1 MIKNYKFLTKVA
13 MLLLTFLIPLAGWG
27 QTYEMTTSL
36 VAGDEVVL
44 VNTSVTKELGPLST
58 TATVYGTAV
67 DVENSTPVGSNL
79 LTVAAGSAE
88 GSFAFK
94 TSDDK
99 YLSWSSGNSLT
110 TADDVTDA
118 SSWTITFDDE
128 GNATVANVG
137 TTARILSYNSGSPR
151 FACYGNTNQQRV
163 KFYKKEAAAP
173 TDAPSISAD
182 NVNIAYDATEGEIAY
197 TLANAVDGGSM
208 SASKTSDW
216 LTLSGTNFDSPIAF
230 TCSAN
235 EGAERTATVTLT
247 YSYGDNE
254 SVTKNV
260 TVTQAGN
267 PNAPGTENNPYTVAQ
282 ARAAIDANT
291 GVTGVYAKGIVSGI
305 VTAFDSQYG
314 NISYNISTDGTTTA
328 DQLQAYRGKSYGGAN
343 FTSAND
349 IQVGDEV
356 VVYGNLKKYND
367 TYEFDQNNQL
377 VSLNRPVYIEVS
389 SYGEELL
396 AGASGSTTVTV
407 TYKGIDPETF
417 DIAWFDQTGADAQ
430 ESDWLLAEIN
440 STDDPEVYEL
450 TYVFDENTS
459 TEARAAYFK
468 VVALDNDAQLVESP
482 LITVTQAGFVQEY
495 DVFFVLENDE
505 TFVPNSDFETV
516 LETVPAG
523 TYTLPSAKKEG
534 KVLTGWNDGTT
545 TTAPG
550 ATYQVESDV
559 YFYPVW
565 KDKGVEEWV
574 LTSIDELEE
583 GDVFVIVGNNGSD
596 YAMTNDNGASAP
608 LPVAVTVE
616 DEKITSEVADNMMW
630 NISGDATNGYTF
642 LVNGDSEKW
651 LYCSTTAATGS
662 NNNMRVGTGDRK
674 TFILDGGGYL
684 VTKDNNV
691 ARYLSIYVNSG
702 TPQDWRGYINTNSA
716 VAIAFYKKVETYP
729 ASTVKLTIRE
739 NFTATTFSSDKA
751 LDFSG
756 FETINAY
763 IITDGEGTI
772 AQVSKVPA
780 GEGLYVVGEAGDYDV
795 PILVNETEADPVTGN
810 KLIPTDGTT
819 EFKSDESVTYYVFG
833 KQNGKEAFYKVP
845 TSGYTPSAN
854 KAVLAIDAVN
864 GAKEMIVIGGDVTG
878 IESIENG
885 TIVNDNYYTIDG
897 KLVKGQ
903 PTQKGIYVVNGR
915 KVVIK

>member
-1 MIKNYKFLTKVA
+1 MTQKLRYFCT
-13 MLLLTFLIPLAGWG
+13 LLLMAVVGVAWAGDVTDVLTPDVIGISGSSYTTWSGVTATSDAVYAG
-27 QTYEMTTSL
+27 QSSAGTGIQLRSNSNNSGVVTTTSGGK
-36 VAGDEVVL
+36 VKSITVEWH
-44 VNTSVTKELGPLST
+44 NST
-58 TATVYGTAV
+58 QNGRTLNVYGK
-67 DVENSTPVGSNL
+67 NSAYTQATDLYGNNAGTL
-79 LTVAAGSAE
+79 LGTIVCGTSTSLTIDGDYEYIGLRSAGSAMYLN
-88 GSFAFK
+88 SI
-94 TSDDK
+94 TIVWDD
-99 YLSWSSGNSLT
+99 G
-110 TADDVTDA
+110 A
-118 SSWTITFDDE
+118 SS
-128 GNATVANVG
+128 
-137 TTARILSYNSGSPR
+137 
-151 FACYGNTNQQRV
+151 
-163 KFYKKEAAAP
+163 
-173 TDAPSISAD
+173 DAPSISAE
-182 NVNIAYDATEGEIAY
+182 NVNIAYDATGGEIEY
-197 TLANAVDGGSM
+197 TIENPVTGTSLEANTAADWVSNINVG
-208 SASKTSDW
+208 ASSITFS
-216 LTLSGTNFDSPIAF
+216 TTE
-230 TCSAN
+230 N
-235 EGAERTATVTLT
+235 EGNAARVATFILT
-247 YSYGDNE
+247 YEGAAN
-254 SVTKNV
+254 KNV

-267 PNAPGTENNPYTVAQ
+267 PNAPGTENNPYTVAE

-356 VVYGNLKKYND
+356 VIYGNLKKYND
-367 TYEFDQNNQL
+367 TYEFDANNQL

-430 ESDWLLAEIN
+430 ESDWLLAEIK

-630 NISGDATNGYTF
+630 NIGGNATDGYSF
-642 LVNGDSEKW
+642 FVNGSTENW

-662 NNNMRVGTGDRK
+662 NNNMKVGTGDRK
-674 TFILDGGGYL
+674 TFILDGDGYL

-751 LDFSG
+751 LDFSAVEG
-756 FETINAY
+756 ITAF
-763 IITDGEGTI
+763 IITDEKGATSEVTTVR
-772 AQVSKVPA
+772 ANT
-780 GEGLYVVGEAGDYDV
+780 GLYIEGAAGDYEI
-795 PILVNETEADPVTGN
+795 PIIANADEISGNLLEA
-810 KLIPTDGTT
+810 TDGTT
-819 EFKSDESVTYYVFG
+819 EFKSDESTTYYVFG

-854 KAVLAIDAVN
+854 KAVLVVN
-864 GAKEMIVIGGDVTG
+864 APESSAKEMIVIGGDVTG

-885 TIVNDNYYTIDG
+885 TIVNDNYFTIDG